1 MVPVEVVEVNADVTL
16 IVEFVVDVRDKV
28 VCVLDKDEAILLV
41 VEIELVGGVSW
52 FFRSKVVSVSGVKL
66 VPLVD

>member
-1 MVPVEVVEVNADVTL
+1 MVEVKADVTL

-28 VCVLDKDEAILLV
+28 VCVSLVDKDEAILLV